1 MWRASRLGVY
11 GVRVVTRGVAWRLV
25 VTILCV
31 AGVLSPAVAGAAPDR
46 SDLERVNER
55 IDDAETRLRKVEKRK
70 AVEIA
75 DLERIDA
82 RSAELEAELAD
93 LGRELDVAEREL
105 AESQA
110 LLQRT
115 TQRLAAVEGNLA
127 DTRKRLQDGRDAFA
141 SRARSTYMYGGRAAW
156 VQVFTGME
164 SVDEFQRGLKYAR
177 TVLHNDQR
185 QIERIS
191 ALERIVERS
200 TVEVGLLQ
208 DEHAAQQAVDAQN
221 RDAAAAIVARRE
233 AVAAKVEAEAD
244 KRRLVIAQ
252 LESDEESYVALVDN
266 LQAQSK
272 QIAEDLRRRAAAERA
287 RAAAAEARRLAAA
300 QRSQVASASGGG
312 SSAPAASASGLQW
325 PASGP
330 KTSDYGWRTHPI
342 FGTRRFHAGI
352 DIGAGYG
359 AQIVAAASGVVV
371 SAGTQGGY
379 GNTVVI
385 DHGGGL
391 ATLYAHQSS
400 FAVSSGAHVD
410 RGDVIGYVGST
421 GYSTG
426 PHLHFETRVN
436 GAPRDPMGYF

>member
-1 MWRASRLGVY
+1 VQ
-11 GVRVVTRGVAWRLV
+11 VVRGVSWRLV
-25 VTILCV
+25 VTILCIV
-31 AGVLSPAVAGAAPDR
+31 GVLTPAAAGAAPDR
-46 SDLERVNER
+46 GDLDRVN
-55 IDDAETRLRKVEKRK
+55 DKLDQAQSRLRSVEKRK
-70 AVEIA
+70 AVEIS

-93 LGRELDVAEREL
+93 LGRKLSVAEDEL

-110 LLQRT
+110 RLQQT
-115 TQRLAAVEGNLA
+115 TQRLTAVESKLA
-127 DTRKRLQDGRDAFA
+127 DTRKRLQEGRDNFA
-141 SRARSTYMYGGRAAW
+141 ARARSTYMYGGRAGWAH
-156 VQVFTGME
+156 VITGMDSLE
-164 SVDEFQRGLKYAR
+164 EFQRGLKYAR

-185 QIERIS
+185 QVERIS
-191 ALERIVERS
+191 ALETVVQRT
-200 TVEVGLLQ
+200 TVELGLLQ
-208 DEHAAQQAVDAQN
+208 EEHAAQQRVDAER
-221 RDAAAAIVARRE
+221 RDAAAAIVAQRE

-252 LESDEESYVALVDN
+252 LEADEESYVALVGDLRN
-266 LQAQSK
+266 QSRR
-272 QIAEDLRRRAAAERA
+272 IAAELRRRAAQERA
-287 RAAAAEARRLAAA
+287 RLAAEAAAEARRVAAA
-300 QRSQVASASGGG
+300 QRSRSTTTAPSGGSG
-312 SSAPAASASGLQW
+312 SAAPATSTGALQW

-330 KTSDYGWRTHPI
+330 KTSGYGWRTHPI
-342 FGTRRFHAGI
+342 FGTKRFHAGI

-371 SAGTQGGY
+371 SAGAQGGY

-400 FAVSSGAHVD
+400 YAVSSGQRVS
-410 RGDVIGYVGST
+410 RGQVIGYVGST

>member
-1 MWRASRLGVY
+1 
-11 GVRVVTRGVAWRLV
+11 VRVVRWGPTWRLV
-25 VTILCV
+25 VTILCIV
-31 AGVLSPAVAGAAPDR
+31 GVLTPAAAGAAPDR
-46 SDLERVNER
+46 NDLDRVNDR
-55 IDDAETRLRKVEKRK
+55 LDDARSQLRKVERRK
-70 AVEIA
+70 AVEIS

-93 LGRELDVAEREL
+93 LGRKLGVAEGAL

-110 LLQRT
+110 QLQRT
-115 TQRLAAVEGNLA
+115 TQRLTAVEAKLA
-127 DTRKRLQDGRDAFA
+127 DTRKRLEEGRDAFA
-141 SRARSTYMYGGRAAW
+141 ARARSTYMYGGRAGWAH
-156 VQVFTGME
+156 VITGMDSIE
-164 SVDEFQRGLKYAR
+164 EFQRGLKYAR

-185 QIERIS
+185 QVERIS
-191 ALERIVERS
+191 ALERIVQRT
-200 TVEVGLLQ
+200 TVELGLLQ
-208 DEHAAQQAVDAQN
+208 DEHAAQRAVDAER
-221 RDAAAAIVARRE
+221 RDAAAKIVAQRE

-252 LESDEESYVALVDN
+252 LEADEESYVALVDD
-266 LQAQSK
+266 LRTQSK
-272 QIAEDLRRRAAAERA
+272 QIEAELRRRAAAERA
-287 RAAAAEARRLAAA
+287 RLAAQAAAEARRLAAA
-300 QRSQVASASGGG
+300 QRSRASAAAPSGGG
-312 SSAPAASASGLQW
+312 SGSSSATPPTSTGALQW

-359 AQIVAAASGVVV
+359 AAIVAAASGVVV
-371 SAGTQGGY
+371 SAGAQGGY

-400 FAVSSGAHVD
+400 YAVSSGQRVD
-410 RGDVIGYVGST
+410 RGQVIGYVGST